1 MLIWNFFQI
10 FSIMFVTQNIRAQSL
25 PNYKDFDACYSY
37 FILQKASRVSIS
49 TPIYRLIVDALLQ
62 LFIKKDLACTQSN
75 HSIHVTQ
82 RVSENLNYLAFTPIY
97 MKNSWPGGISMVE
110 KPPLY
115 IYDIYLEVEAHGG
128 HGGIWRPF
136 YLSEVYNTCS
146 SAIFIRNSMA
156 PFSFAVSMQC
166 WSCLE

>member
-1 MLIWNFFQI
+1 
-10 FSIMFVTQNIRAQSL
+10 MFVTQNIRAQSL

-97 MKNSWPGGISMVE
+97 IKNS
-110 KPPLY
+110 
-115 IYDIYLEVEAHGG
+115 
-128 HGGIWRPF
+128 
-136 YLSEVYNTCS
+136 
-146 SAIFIRNSMA
+146 
-156 PFSFAVSMQC
+156 
-166 WSCLE
+166 

>member
-1 MLIWNFFQI
+1 MKILRYAI
-10 FSIMFVTQNIRAQSL
+10 
-25 PNYKDFDACYSY
+25 SY

-97 MKNSWPGGISMVE
+97 MKYSWPGGISMVE
-110 KPPLY
+110 KPPLH

-136 YLSEVYNTCS
+136 YLSWNYRRLGMKIITYKEYYKGTVICIPPTY
-146 SAIFIRNSMA
+146 
-156 PFSFAVSMQC
+156 V
-166 WSCLE
+166 